1 MYTQA
6 SIMPKIRKQIYLES
20 RQDKHLKA
28 ISEQTGQSE
37 AELIRQAIDR
47 HLNQPSKTVVYSRQ
61 GDRDLLQQ
69 ELHFIQ
75 SLKNRQVS
83 GKREWTRADLY
94 DR

>member
-1 MYTQA
+1 
-6 SIMPKIRKQIYLES
+6 MPKVRKQIYLES

-28 ISEQTGQSE
+28 MSEQTGQSE

-47 HLNQPSKTVVYSRQ
+47 HLNQPPKPVAYSRQ

-69 ELHFIQ
+69 ELDFIE
-75 SLKNRQVS
+75 SLKNRKLP
-83 GKREWTRADLY
+83 GKRDWTRDDLY